1 MVRLKNKLKALKQR
15 LKAWSSKKKQLT
27 NKDRLLIQKYLIDI
41 DLRLDQGMGL
51 PDDAMNRLKL
61 AKDLDT
67 INKKEALDLAQKAK
81 VRCAIEGDENSKY
94 YHGIFPSLL
103 SLELADDME
112 VDVTSDEIKKAVWD
126 CGPDKSL
133 GPDGFTLDFF
143 RRFWSIVG
151 EDVILAVK
159 EFFSLGVIPNGCN
172 SSFIALI
179 PKVIDAKLTNDFHPI
194 SLVGCQYK
202 IIGKIL
208 ANRISHV

>member
-1 MVRLKNKLKALKQR
+1 AN
-15 LKAWSSKKKQLT
+15 T
-27 NKDRLLIQKYLIDI
+27 LIDI
-41 DLRLDQGMGL
+41 DLRLDQGTGL

-61 AKDLDT
+61 AKDLNT

-81 VRCAIEGDENSKY
+81 VRWAIEGDENSN
-94 YHGIFPSLL
+94 
-103 SLELADDME
+103 LELANDME
-112 VDVTSDEIKKAVWD
+112 VDVTSDKIKKSVWD
-126 CGPDKSL
+126 CGPDKSP

-159 EFFSLGVIPNGCN
+159 EFFSSGVIPNGCN

-179 PKVIDAKLTNDFHPI
+179 PKVMDAKLINDFRPI
-194 SLVGCQYK
+194 SLVECQYK

-208 ANRISHV
+208 ENRISHVMDSIISQEQTAFIKGRQIM